1 MRHNNNTC
9 DLIGQEPREQEDN
22 FRLSDRLVKTTKAI
36 PSMYIVQMKEKAATK
51 IIQGKVAFYNGLMT
65 TNKRNVLKKKH
76 RWNINLIFDG

>member
-36 PSMYIVQMKEKAATK
+36 PSMYIVQMKEKGCDKDNT
-51 IIQGKVAFYNGLMT
+51 G
-65 TNKRNVLKKKH
+65 
-76 RWNINLIFDG
+76 